1 MPMHRLVHCLSIP
14 TVLVATT
21 ALAACGGR
29 ELEADAGSGSDST
42 STSGD
47 DTNDAS
53 VSLSATTS
61 MTTSMTT
68 AMTTTADPT
77 TDPATTDTPVDT
89 SGDPETSGN
98 PETTAGGE
106 GCCDVH
112 RTPGCDEDA
121 VSACVCD
128 AAPECCVFGW
138 AENCVELAMTTCEAT
153 CRSGEDSTGPSEDS
167 STGAPG
173 GDCEELV
180 QIELTAEDAVL
191 DGWELVQSMFVEE
204 GTVAG
209 IIFDNGFP
217 QGTVTWDLDIPC
229 NDTFHVWVRGR
240 NAGSNDSY
248 FARLDGGPD
257 PAPIFELDCEGGD
270 DYRWRELNWRD
281 PENGLPC
288 EYVEDPWLADWE
300 AGAHQVQLEYRES
313 PGVSRLIVTND
324 DAFVPE

>member
-1 MPMHRLVHCLSIP
+1 MTMSRLLRCVPIP

-21 ALAACGGR
+21 AMVACGGR
-29 ELEADAGSGSDST
+29 ELEAASNSGSEST
-42 STSGD
+42 SSTGD

-53 VSLSATTS
+53 VSLSATT
-61 MTTSMTT
+61 T
-68 AMTTTADPT
+68 MTTTTMTTDATT
-77 TDPATTDTPVDT
+77 TDPVTTEPADT
-89 SGDPETSGN
+89 STGDPDTTGN
-98 PETTAGGE
+98 PETTDGGM

-138 AENCVELAMTTCEAT
+138 AENCVELAMGACEAT
-153 CRSGEDSTGPSEDS
+153 CMSSEESSAGPSEES
-167 STGAPG
+167 STGVPG
-173 GDCEELV
+173 GDCDETV
-180 QIELTAEDAVL
+180 QIELTAEDATL
-191 DGWELVQSMFVEE
+191 DGWELVQSAFVEE

-209 IIFDNGFP
+209 VIQGMGPP

-240 NAGSNDSY
+240 NAGASDSY

-270 DYRWRELNWRD
+270 DYSWQELNWRD

-288 EYVEDPWLADWE
+288 VYVEDPWLADWDE
-300 AGAHQVQLEYRES
+300 GSHQVQLEYRES